1 MSFEIRQ
8 GKVPRLGND
17 ALRREINRAVYLKKP
32 SDFET
37 QEMVDG
43 DARLITTE
51 AVGEDC
57 RCQMKECA

>member
-1 MSFEIRQ
+1 MRCDVEKLNYECQ
-8 GKVPRLGND
+8 KTD
-17 ALRREINRAVYLKKP
+17 
-32 SDFET
+32 DFET

-57 RCQMKECA
+57 LWRMKECA